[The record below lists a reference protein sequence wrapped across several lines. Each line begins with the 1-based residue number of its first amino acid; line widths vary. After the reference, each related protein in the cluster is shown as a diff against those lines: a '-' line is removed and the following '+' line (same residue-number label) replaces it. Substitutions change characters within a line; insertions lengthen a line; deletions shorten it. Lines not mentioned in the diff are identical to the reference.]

1 MIELNP
7 NPINPAKPWRLTYA
21 EKNYAFAT
29 KHGAEVALSLYLQAD
44 QVSVRR
50 DGKSPAAT
58 MTGVA

>member
-7 NPINPAKPWRLTYA
+7 NPVNPAKPWRLTYA
-21 EKNYAFAT
+21 EKCYAFAT
-29 KHGAEVALSLYLQAD
+29 ERDAEVALLLHMQAD

-58 MTGVA
+58 MTGAM